1 MSTALWFVL
10 FFTVFSV
17 VRLGL
22 ATLFFWAVLPDD
34 DRCPNC
40 DAPTI
45 RVQARGWDLLLPWFR
60 SSYCLECQ
68 WEGLLRRSA
77 ILTARQL
84 RDRTAAAP
92 DSRETGRPQDRP
104 RATSQ

>member
-34 DRCPNC
+34 DHCPNC

-45 RVQARGWDLLLPWFR
+45 RVQSRGWNLLMPWFR
-60 SSYCLECQ
+60 TSYCMECR
-68 WEGLLRRSA
+68 WEGMLRHT
-77 ILTARQL
+77 TAPIPPVPPA
-84 RDRTAAAP
+84 RTSVPATRRAP
-92 DSRETGRPQDRP
+92 TAP
-104 RATSQ
+104 R

>member
-45 RVQARGWDLLLPWFR
+45 RIQSRGWNLLFPWFR
-60 SSYCLECQ
+60 TSYCLDCQ
-68 WEGLLRRSA
+68 WEGMLRRGALDSGQSQHQTVA
-77 ILTARQL
+77 TS
-84 RDRTAAAP
+84 
-92 DSRETGRPQDRP
+92 DSRDIRQVQP
-104 RATSQ
+104 RR